1 MRMAPFPE
9 DPFES
14 DSAPLQ
20 IFNMSDFKL
29 PVSENRLH
37 ELVEEIEQNESISF
51 KLIEVVYVDESEIAS
66 INKKHLDHDY
76 ITDIITFRY
85 DAEQNQEAIEGTLYC
100 CSSRIA
106 EQAAE
111 YATDLDQEFY
121 RIFIHGLLHL
131 AGYNDKS
138 VAEKKKMTK
147 LEDYY
152 LSCLTQ

>member
-1 MRMAPFPE
+1 MAAFPE

-20 IFNMSDFKL
+20 IFNISDFNI
-29 PVSENRLH
+29 PVSENRLL
-37 ELVEEIEQNESISF
+37 ELVEQIQQNESITF
-51 KLIEVVYVDESEIAS
+51 KMIEVVYVDESEIAS

-85 DAEQNQEAIEGTLYC
+85 DNEQNQDAIEGTLYC

-111 YATDLDQEFY
+111 YATDLEQEFY

-131 AGYNDKS
+131 AGYKDKS
-138 VAEKKKMTK
+138 GAEKKKMTT
-147 LEDYY
+147 LENYY